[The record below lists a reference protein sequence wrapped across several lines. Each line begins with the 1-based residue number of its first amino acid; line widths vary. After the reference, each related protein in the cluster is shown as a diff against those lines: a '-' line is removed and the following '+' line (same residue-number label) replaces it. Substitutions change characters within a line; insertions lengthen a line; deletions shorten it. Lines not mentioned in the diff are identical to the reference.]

1 MNLDSQNSHKIDDKK
16 YRRRILSW
24 SLYDWA
30 NHAYITTT
38 ATTYFPPY
46 YLAIA
51 TPVFMKAGTGVTE
64 EAARGLA
71 QDTASNIFA
80 FTVAFALFV
89 AAILAPIVGAYA
101 DITDQRKRFLI
112 RITIAGG
119 ILASSMFLLKAG
131 MWIPALVLYFCTQI
145 TVNIALGLNSSLLP
159 HIAFPQDMNRAS
171 SLGYAMGY
179 IGGGLLL
186 AINTSVFFFAGRL
199 GISNDLAVRLA
210 FLSVG
215 IWWIG
220 FTVPCAVNV
229 PEPKVLP
236 LARNRS
242 KAPLRDS
249 FVQIVRTIRDIRR
262 YSELFKMLIA
272 FWFYMEGIGAIILLA
287 TIYGAVLGLDM
298 AVLIGTLLMT
308 QMVAFP
314 YAIIFGRIPDSTN
327 PSRSA
332 YLSMILWTAVTLPF
346 AGIYARS
353 AGSIS
358 IPCTFL
364 ILAADQIAGIVFS
377 LTLGRFLLAG
387 IIKKIDTKRAV
398 ILGLVIY
405 IIIPIWGFF
414 LTTKAEFFMIGWLVG
429 TVQGGT
435 QALSRT
441 IYARLLPSSKSG
453 EFFGL
458 YGLSEKFAGILG
470 PLLYGVVGQITHSP
484 KWSILSIAVF
494 IIIGI
499 ILLWRVD
506 IEKGSKVA
514 IEEEQTVHSSL
525 MMISARPTDS

>member
-1 MNLDSQNSHKIDDKK
+1 MNLDSQNSHKIDDKQ

-30 NHAYITTT
+30 DHAYITTT

-51 TPVFMKAGTGVTE
+51 APVFMKAGTGLTD
-64 EAARGLA
+64 EAARALA
-71 QDTASNIFA
+71 RDTASNIFA

-89 AAILAPIVGAYA
+89 AAILAPIVGTYA
-101 DITDQRKRFLI
+101 DITDQRKKLLV
-112 RITIAGG
+112 RITVAGG
-119 ILASSMFLLKAG
+119 ILASSMFLLTQG
-131 MWIPALVLYFCTQI
+131 MWMPALVLYFLTQVA
-145 TVNIALGLNSSLLP
+145 VNIGLGLNSSLLP
-159 HIAFPQDMNRAS
+159 HIALHEDMNRVS
-171 SLGYAMGY
+171 SIGYAMGY

-186 AINTSVFFFAGRL
+186 AINTSIFLFAGRL
-199 GISNDLAVRLA
+199 GISNDLAVRIA

-220 FTVPCAVNV
+220 FTVPCAINV
-229 PEPKVLP
+229 PEPKILS
-236 LARNRS
+236 LTRDRS
-242 KAPLRDS
+242 RAPLRDS
-249 FVQIVRTIRDIRR
+249 LVQITETIRDIRR

-272 FWFYMEGIGAIILLA
+272 FWFYMEGVGAIILLA
-287 TIYGAVLGLDM
+287 TIYGAALGLHM
-298 AVLIGTLLMT
+298 SVLIGTLLMT
-308 QMVAFP
+308 QLVAFP
-314 YAIIFGRIPDSTN
+314 YAIIFGRIPDSANTW
-327 PSRSA
+327 RST
-332 YLSMILWTAVTLPF
+332 YLSMILWSAVTLPF
-346 AGIYARS
+346 AGMYAKS
-353 AGSIS
+353 IGTIS
-358 IPCTFL
+358 IQSTFL
-364 ILAADQIAGIVFS
+364 ILAADQVAGIAFS

-387 IIKKIDTKRAV
+387 LAKKINTKRAV

-405 IIIPIWGFF
+405 IIIPFWGFF

-441 IYARLLPSSKSG
+441 IYASLLPPSKSG
-453 EFFGL
+453 KFFGL

-470 PLLYGVVGQITHSP
+470 PLLYGAVGQLTHSP
-484 KWSILSIAVF
+484 QSSILSIAIF

-514 IEEEQTVHSSL
+514 IEEEQIVHSSL
-525 MMISARPTDS
+525 KI

>member
-1 MNLDSQNSHKIDDKK
+1 MTSDSQRVHKYDEIE
-16 YRRRILSW
+16 YRHRIVSW

-46 YLAIA
+46 FLAIA
-51 TPVFMKAGTGVTE
+51 VPAFMKAGTGLAD
-64 EAARGLA
+64 EAMKALARE
-71 QDTASNIFA
+71 TASNMFA

-101 DITDQRKRFLI
+101 DITDQRKRILI

-119 ILASSMFLLKAG
+119 ILASSMFLLKTG
-131 MWIPALVLYFCTQI
+131 MWIPALVLYFCTQVI
-145 TVNIALGLNSSLLP
+145 VNIALGLNSSLLP
-159 HIAFPQDMNRAS
+159 HIAIPEDMNRAS

-186 AINTSVFFFAGRL
+186 AINTSVFLFASRL
-199 GISNDLAVRLA
+199 GISNELAVRVA

-220 FTVPCAVNV
+220 FMIPLVISV
-229 PEPKVLP
+229 PEPKIQSLM
-236 LARNRS
+236 RNRS
-242 KAPLRDS
+242 GMPVRES
-249 FVQIVRTIRDIRR
+249 FAQITKTVRDIRK
-262 YSELFKMLIA
+262 YKELFKMLIA
-272 FWFYMEGIGAIILLA
+272 FWFYMEGVGAIILLA

-314 YAIIFGRIPDSTN
+314 YAILFGRIPDSAYTQ
-327 PSRSA
+327 RSA
-332 YLSMILWTAVTLPF
+332 YLSVIVWTAVTLPF
-346 AGIYARS
+346 AGMYAKS
-353 AGSIS
+353 AGPIS
-358 IPCTFL
+358 VPFTFL

-377 LTLGRFLLAG
+377 LTLGRFLLSG
-387 IIKKIDTKRAV
+387 LVKKMNTKRAV

-405 IIIPIWGFF
+405 IIVPIWGFL
-414 LTTKAEFFMIGWLVG
+414 LTTKAEFIMIGWLVG

-441 IYARLLPSSKSG
+441 IYAKLLPPSKSG

-470 PLLYGVVGQITHSP
+470 PLLYGSVGQITHSP
-484 KWSILSIAVF
+484 QSSILSIAVF
-494 IIIGI
+494 FIIGI

-514 IEEEQTVHSSL
+514 AEEEQKTQSSL
-525 MMISARPTDS
+525 IAR

>member
-1 MNLDSQNSHKIDDKK
+1 MNLDNQNSHKIDNKK
-16 YRRRILSW
+16 YRLRVLSW

-30 NHAYITTT
+30 DHAYITTT

-51 TPVFMKAGTGVTE
+51 APVFMKAGTGLTD
-64 EAARGLA
+64 EAAKALSR
-71 QDTASNIFA
+71 DTASNIFA

-89 AAILAPIVGAYA
+89 AAILAPIVGTYA
-101 DITDQRKRFLI
+101 DITDQRKKLLV
-112 RITIAGG
+112 RITVAGG
-119 ILASSMFLLKAG
+119 ILASSMFLLIQG
-131 MWIPALVLYFCTQI
+131 MWMPALVLYFLTQV

-159 HIAFPQDMNRAS
+159 HIAMPEDMNRVS

-186 AINTSVFFFAGRL
+186 AINTGVFLFAGRL
-199 GISNDLAVRLA
+199 GISNDLAVRIA

-220 FTVPCAVNV
+220 FTVPCAINV
-229 PEPKVLP
+229 PEPKVLLP
-236 LARNRS
+236 RDRS
-242 KAPLRDS
+242 RTPLRDS
-249 FVQIVRTIRDIRR
+249 FVRIAKTIRDIRR

-272 FWFYMEGIGAIILLA
+272 FWFYMEGVGAIILLA
-287 TIYGAVLGLDM
+287 TIYGAALGLHM
-298 AVLIGTLLMT
+298 SVLIGTLLMT

-314 YAIIFGRIPDSTN
+314 YAIIFGRIPDSANTW
-327 PSRSA
+327 RSS
-332 YLSMILWTAVTLPF
+332 YLSMILWSAVTLPL
-346 AGIYARS
+346 AGMYAKS
-353 AGSIS
+353 AGSLS
-358 IPCTFL
+358 IRDTFL
-364 ILAADQIAGIVFS
+364 ILAADQITGIAFS

-387 IIKKIDTKRAV
+387 LVKKINTKRAV
-398 ILGLVIY
+398 ILGLAIY
-405 IIIPIWGFF
+405 IIIPFWGFF

-441 IYARLLPSSKSG
+441 IYASLLPPSKSG

-470 PLLYGVVGQITHSP
+470 PLLYGAVGQLTHSP
-484 KWSILSIAVF
+484 QSSILSIAVF

-514 IEEEQTVHSSL
+514 MEEDQTVHSSL
-525 MMISARPTDS
+525 KM

>member
-1 MNLDSQNSHKIDDKK
+1 MNLNSKNSHKIDDKK
-16 YRRRILSW
+16 YRLLVLSW

-30 NHAYITTT
+30 DHAYITTT

-51 TPVFMKAGTGVTE
+51 APVFMKAGTGLTD
-64 EAARGLA
+64 EAAQALSR
-71 QDTASNIFA
+71 DTASNIFA

-89 AAILAPIVGAYA
+89 AAILAPIVGTYA
-101 DITDQRKRFLI
+101 DITDQRKKLLV

-119 ILASSMFLLKAG
+119 ILASSMFLLTQG
-131 MWIPALVLYFCTQI
+131 MWMPALVLYFLTQVA
-145 TVNIALGLNSSLLP
+145 VNIALGLNSSLLP
-159 HIAFPQDMNRAS
+159 HIVMPEDMNRVS

-186 AINTSVFFFAGRL
+186 AINTGVFLFAGRL
-199 GISNDLAVRLA
+199 GISNDLAVRIA

-220 FTVPCAVNV
+220 FTVPCAINV
-229 PEPKVLP
+229 PEPKVLS
-236 LARNRS
+236 LARNKS
-242 KAPLRDS
+242 KTPLRDS
-249 FVQIVRTIRDIRR
+249 FVQIAKTIRDIRR

-272 FWFYMEGIGAIILLA
+272 FWFYMEGVGAIILLA
-287 TIYGAVLGLDM
+287 TIYGAALGLHM
-298 AVLIGTLLMT
+298 SVLIGTLLMT

-314 YAIIFGRIPDSTN
+314 YAIIFGRIPDSANTW
-327 PSRSA
+327 RSS

-346 AGIYARS
+346 AGMYAKS

-358 IPCTFL
+358 IQYTFL
-364 ILAADQIAGIVFS
+364 ILASDQIAGIAFS

-387 IIKKIDTKRAV
+387 LVKKINTKRAV

-405 IIIPIWGFF
+405 IIIPFWGFF

-441 IYARLLPSSKSG
+441 IYASLLPPSKSG

-470 PLLYGVVGQITHSP
+470 PLLYGAVGQLTHSP
-484 KWSILSIAVF
+484 QSSILSIAVF

-514 IEEEQTVHSSL
+514 MEEDQTVQSSL
-525 MMISARPTDS
+525 KI